1 VSVEWQHVLIETE
14 VLCPPRSYLASL
26 WVVAGQLLKSIPELD
41 ILCFFLS
48 LFLGIT
54 LLKQC

>member
-1 VSVEWQHVLIETE
+1 VLIETE